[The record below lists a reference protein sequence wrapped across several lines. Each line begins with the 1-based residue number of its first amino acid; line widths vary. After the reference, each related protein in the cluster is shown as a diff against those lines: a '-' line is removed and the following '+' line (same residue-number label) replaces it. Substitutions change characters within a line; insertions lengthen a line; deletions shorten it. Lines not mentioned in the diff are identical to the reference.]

1 MRSRE
6 IRHIRMIN
14 LQQIEAALVD
24 DAIKGMPGGMTPVRL
39 GDIGRQGWNLLREDL
54 PLPLAVLRDS
64 ALRHNGDWMR
74 RFLAGSGARIAPHG
88 KTTMSPQLFSRQMDD
103 GAWAITL
110 GSVQQLQVARRYG
123 FDRIV
128 LANQLV
134 GARSIRFVLDEIA
147 RDPAF
152 DFYCLV
158 DSVASAKR
166 LAEAAR
172 AAQLPRPLQVIVEGG
187 FTGGRTGCR
196 TLDEAMAVARM
207 IKRHAPYLALRGV
220 GGYEGLLHSDTAET
234 TEARVN
240 GFLDYLVDIAV
251 ACDGEDC
258 FAPGQVL
265 LTAGGS
271 SFYDL
276 VAARFGHAGIRRDF
290 MVLTRS
296 GCYLTHDSGVYLD
309 RFAQLRHRSPS
320 VDDLGSGPTA
330 ALEVWAYVQ
339 SRPEPGKG
347 ILTVGKRDI
356 SYDSRLPQPMKWL
369 RPSPQATTADIAPIP
384 AGHVVTGLND
394 QHCHLSI
401 PEDSPLAV
409 GDMVAFGISHPCTTF
424 DKWQVICVVDDAYD
438 IVSAVRTFF

>member
-1 MRSRE
+1 
-6 IRHIRMIN
+6 MIN
-14 LQQIEAALVD
+14 LQQIEATLLD
-24 DAIKGMPGGMTPVRL
+24 DTVKGMPGGMKPVRL
-39 GDIGRQGWNLLREDL
+39 DQVGRQGWNLLREDL

-74 RFLAGSGARIAPHG
+74 RFLAASGASISPHG
-88 KTTMSPQLFSRQMDD
+88 KTTMSPQLFSRQVED

-123 FDRIV
+123 FERIV

-134 GARSIRFVLDEIA
+134 GARSIRFVLEEIA

-152 DFYCLV
+152 DFYCFV
-158 DSVASAKR
+158 DSLASAER

-172 AAQLPRPLQVIVEGG
+172 AAGLPRPLQVIVEGG

-196 TLDEAMAVARM
+196 TFDQAMAVSQA
-207 IKRHAPYLALRGV
+207 IKRHEPWLALRGV
-220 GGYEGLLHSDTAET
+220 GGYEGLLHSDTPET

-240 GFLDYLVDIAV
+240 AFLDYLVDIAI
-251 ACDGEDC
+251 ACDAASC
-258 FAPGQVL
+258 FAPGQIL

-276 VAARFGHAGIRRDF
+276 VAERFGHAGISRDF

-309 RFAQLRHRSPS
+309 RFAQLRKRSPS
-320 VDDLGSGPTA
+320 VDALGAGPVA

-339 SRPEPGKG
+339 SRPEAGKA
-347 ILTVGKRDI
+347 ILTAGKRDI
-356 SYDSRLPQPMKWL
+356 SYDSRLPEPMKWL
-369 RPSPQATTADIAPIP
+369 RPSPRATAADIVPIP
-384 AGHVVTGLND
+384 PGHVVTGLND
-394 QHCHLSI
+394 QHCHLAV

-424 DKWQVICVVDDAYD
+424 DKWQVICVVDDSYN
-438 IVSAVRTFF
+438 VTSAIRTFF